1 MLDCTLMPLALICSE
16 SPLLEDLSDTPLGRR
31 DVERRVAVTLEE
43 AQSLALH
50 GRPSLIVVDRDVA
63 WAQRLIK
70 IVREQIQQ
78 RDVAVVVA
86 ARGAPTP
93 FEKDLIS
100 LGADVILRL
109 PGGTAWDEHIDRLLA
124 LPTRRDIRVPIQ
136 MHLDAQVGDDLVE
149 ATILNLGLRG
159 MLIHCSVPLE
169 MGQEIEFAFN
179 VPEENLLIT
188 GSGRVAR
195 QASPTQYGVEFLR
208 LEPEDRERL
217 RRLVSA
223 TTIR

>member
-1 MLDCTLMPLALICSE
+1 MPLALICSE

-31 DVERRVAVTLEE
+31 DVERRLAVSLEE
-43 AQSLALH
+43 AQSLVLH
-50 GRPSLIVVDRDVA
+50 ARPSLIVVDRDVA
-63 WAQRLIK
+63 WAQRLIEV
-70 IVREQIQQ
+70 VRANNRL

-93 FEKDLIS
+93 VEKDLLS
-100 LGADVILRL
+100 FGADVILRL

-124 LPTRRDIRVPIQ
+124 LPTRRDVRVPLQ
-136 MHLDAQVGDDLVE
+136 MHLDAQVGDDLVQ

-159 MLIHCSVPLE
+159 MLIQSSVPLE
-169 MGQEIEFAFN
+169 MGQGIEFAFC

-208 LEPEDRERL
+208 IEPEDRERL

-223 TTIR
+223 TTLR